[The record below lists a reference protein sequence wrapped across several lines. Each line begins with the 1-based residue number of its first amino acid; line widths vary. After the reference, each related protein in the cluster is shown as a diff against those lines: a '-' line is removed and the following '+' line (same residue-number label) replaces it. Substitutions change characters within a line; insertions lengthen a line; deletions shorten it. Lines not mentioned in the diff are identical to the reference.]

1 MACPPRVT
9 SEAGQILTDKKR
21 KGDCGLLEGGE
32 GQGRKETSGWVGGE
46 GERTTG
52 HFAVGPKGSNGG
64 FLVVSH
70 QAAISH
76 HVRAENRGQLA
87 LGALLGL
94 AGLGSHG
101 VPLPYAIKS

>member
-1 MACPPRVT
+1 MASPPRVT

-64 FLVVSH
+64 FFVVPH
-70 QAAISH
+70 QSAIPH
-76 HVRAENRGQLA
+76 HIRTQDCGQFALRALFA
-87 LGALLGL
+87 LGR
-94 AGLGSHG
+94 HG
-101 VPLPYAIKS
+101 EFPRITPLNA